1 MGKSQKTSSG
11 PRQIRISVTALQ
23 NINEV
28 TGYIAF
34 VSQSPANAIKVG
46 DAIFA
51 TIDRIEKNP
60 LGFKECEE
68 LPTKSKIYRRALCHS
83 WVIVYKIT
91 DVEIVILGIIHSARR
106 PSIIKKL
113 RKMK

>member
-11 PRQIRISVTALQ
+11 PRQIRISLSALQ

-34 VSQSPANAIKVG
+34 VSQAPTNAIKVG

-51 TIDRIEKNP
+51 TIDRIERNP
-60 LGFKECEE
+60 LAFKECEE
-68 LPTKSKIYRRALCHS
+68 LPTKSKIYRRVLCYS
-83 WVIVYKIT
+83 WVIIYKIT
-91 DVEIVILGIIHSARR
+91 DSEIVILGIIYGARR

-113 RKMK
+113 RKVK